1 MNSRTLS
8 NIDKCIEELTLY
20 TTIKVSQ
27 TYKPD
32 GKCGKWDKELTEL
45 VHSVTDLIKIRRQ
58 IEQETRQVEIP
69 EFLNK

>member
-27 TYKPD
+27 TYIHD
-32 GKCGKWDKELTEL
+32 GKWDKELTEL